1 MSSDGLL
8 TAPGLTNRAKKEDSD
23 GPGAPLLSGNGAA
36 IESVVAASGTG
47 WREVDATTVQEVCL
61 LWALAWPLFFQ
72 TLANEIQLV
81 ITTALYGHL
90 GETDLAAA
98 NDNRAKAAA
107 ARTKGE
113 PPAGD

>member
-1 MSSDGLL
+1 MK
-8 TAPGLTNRAKKEDSD
+8 RAFINNATHIGDY
-23 GPGAPLLSGNGAA
+23 
-36 IESVVAASGTG
+36 ASEACDL

-98 NDNRAKAAA
+98 NDKNCIVFCKPSRRASEGY
-107 ARTKGE
+107 T
-113 PPAGD
+113 

>member
-23 GPGAPLLSGNGAA
+23 GPGAPLLAGNGAA

-72 TLANEIQLV
+72 TLLLSCNSLLFLQSL
-81 ITTALYGHL
+81 LL
-90 GETDLAAA
+90 CCNPLLL
-98 NDNRAKAAA
+98 
-107 ARTKGE
+107 
-113 PPAGD
+113 